1 MTDQF
6 LVAGI
11 DFGTTYSGWSYSFKH
26 EFDLNPTNVATKHW
40 HGEQLVSSKAP
51 TCVLIEPDGKTFS
64 AFGNDAETKYSQLA
78 GNPAICQK
86 WYFFRRFKMKLY
98 NKTIKREMEI
108 EDETGKKVKATT
120 VFAVAICY
128 LKNDFLSIIN
138 DRISGVINPA
148 EIVWVLTVPAIWDDG
163 AKQFMREAAVE
174 AGIPAEKLTIALEPE
189 SASIYCRNLQLERSG
204 GEHTLSTLKSGT
216 KFLVV
221 DAGGGTVD
229 ITVQEITTNGAMK
242 NIYKAS
248 GGDWGGTKV
257 DDAYIKFLADVVGNE
272 TLLEYKRTHM
282 EDYLYLISD
291 FEVKKRAVNL
301 LQSNITVTL
310 RISVTLSELVQKIKG
325 KTLEDLLKE
334 SQHSSEPQID
344 SIIDHVSG
352 IVEQQNVSEIEAIV
366 LVGGFSKCLLLQQ
379 AFKSKFKSFKII
391 VPNDGDLAV
400 LKGAVIFGHK
410 PELISQRVSR
420 YTYGVESL
428 FPFIENVH
436 KESYKVICED
446 GKPGCEHL
454 FDKHITSGQYLDVG
468 EAQVKQVYTPSTSW
482 QTYMPFP
489 VYCTLDQNPM
499 YTTDDGCHYA
509 GTLTVPFEGS
519 GLDREVDVRMIYGG
533 TEIEVEATEVATG
546 KVHRIKVDFLS

>member
-1 MTDQF
+1 MVT
-6 LVAGI
+6 
-11 DFGTTYSGWSYSFKH
+11 
-26 EFDLNPTNVATKHW
+26 
-40 HGEQLVSSKAP
+40 AP

-148 EIVWVLTVPAIWDDG
+148 EIVWVLT
-163 AKQFMREAAVE
+163 

-221 DAGGGTVD
+221 DAG
-229 ITVQEITTNGAMK
+229 
-242 NIYKAS
+242 
-248 GGDWGGTKV
+248 
-257 DDAYIKFLADVVGNE
+257 GNE

-334 SQHSSEPQID
+334 SQHSSEVSLSRDKLKFEIGFFVTFFKPQID

-366 LVGGFSKCLLLQQ
+366 L
-379 AFKSKFKSFKII
+379 
-391 VPNDGDLAV
+391 
-400 LKGAVIFGHK
+400 
-410 PELISQRVSR
+410 
-420 YTYGVESL
+420 
-428 FPFIENVH
+428 
-436 KESYKVICED
+436 
-446 GKPGCEHL
+446 
-454 FDKHITSGQYLDVG
+454 YLDVG

-546 KVHRIKVDFLS
+546 KVHRIK